1 MKFILIMTV
10 CSSIYQ
16 TCINPI
22 QMGEYN
28 NWDSCARQGYA
39 KSIELLDELGSE
51 KVEQQRTYI
60 SFLCREVKEKII
72 VPKPKPKINA

>member
-1 MKFILIMTV
+1 M
-10 CSSIYQ
+10 
-16 TCINPI
+16 NPL

-51 KVEQQRTYI
+51 KVEQQRTYT
-60 SFLCREVKEKII
+60 SFLCKEVQEKII
-72 VPKPKPKINA
+72 VPKPKPKINT